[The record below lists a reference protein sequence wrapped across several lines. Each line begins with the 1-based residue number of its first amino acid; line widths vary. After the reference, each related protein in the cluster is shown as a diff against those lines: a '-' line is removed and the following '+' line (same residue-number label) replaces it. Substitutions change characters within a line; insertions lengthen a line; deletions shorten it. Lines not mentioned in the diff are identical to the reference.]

1 MTHQDYVIAR
11 DDRSPAH
18 SVSGVSKRN
27 FLMNTLVSVASLA
40 SSTAIAS
47 PAVTTASACTF
58 PPDLIERFVRMRA
71 WYLDYRQREI
81 LWSDEMRPPGSTG
94 APSIMIILATTNCW
108 RFTIKSMRKFR
119 VLRTTKPSANRLTEE
134 RWNVAKAMFSHEP
147 QTVVD
152 LAWQTEAYL
161 IADLE
166 ILGGSDT
173 SDWMGRTLF
182 RHIRS
187 LGALPQPDDP
197 LDLLSIDVDNDD
209 DEEEEEA

>member
-1 MTHQDYVIAR
+1 
-11 DDRSPAH
+11 
-18 SVSGVSKRN
+18 
-27 FLMNTLVSVASLA
+27 MNTLVSVASLA

-81 LWSDEMRPPGSTG
+81 LWSDEIDRRFYEATG
-94 APSIMIILATTNCW
+94 EHWRAINYDHPRHDELLAVHDKVYAEVPCFENDETECD
-108 RFTIKSMRKFR
+108 
-119 VLRTTKPSANRLTEE
+119 RLTEE